1 MQLLGIWQCW
11 VSTCSPLLL
20 VLPEFTA
27 RRPDVPMNFGVLA
40 CSFSEI
46 SHESVERRMSSTWW
60 VWDVNVAVGAF
71 GSTERC
77 HPSTCLHH
85 PHLPVH
91 NYLTSCPWSPI
102 CLSNHL
108 SACPCHLFT
117 CLITYL
123 PVPDYL
129 PVRLPPSV
137 CPQLCVCLF
146 LSLVYLSL
154 VTCLPA
160 SITHLSVLVTCLS
173 VPATC
178 PYHQYS
184 CPHHP
189 PACPHYLSDYPCH
202 PSTRYSWGKGQEMT
216 LWLQMPKEYLSLHL
230 SGRYHLFQTH

>member
-1 MQLLGIWQCW
+1 
-11 VSTCSPLLL
+11 
-20 VLPEFTA
+20 
-27 RRPDVPMNFGVLA
+27 
-40 CSFSEI
+40 
-46 SHESVERRMSSTWW
+46 MSSTWW

-71 GSTERC
+71 GSTGRC

-85 PHLPVH
+85 PHLPVPE
-91 NYLTSCPWSPI
+91 YLTSCP
-102 CLSNHL
+102 CLSHHL

-117 CLITYL
+117 CPITYL

-129 PVRLPPSV
+129 PVCLPPSV
-137 CPQLCVCLF
+137 CPQLRVCLF

-160 SITHLSVLVTCLS
+160 SITHLSLLPVCLS
-173 VPATC
+173 LPLVLITNIPVPIT
-178 PYHQYS
+178 
-184 CPHHP
+184 P

-216 LWLQMPKEYLSLHL
+216 LWLQMPKEYLGLYA